1 MAGKKQSRLL
11 GITRKVNESEMV
23 CHTIIF
29 VNRVQSFI
37 ISAQKEIVKYR
48 GEMQVT
54 AKDKALDS
62 MDLLIQYSA
71 ALLMTPDLF
80 TAFSSSPHALF
91 LTFFPFCEIMW
102 FCLIT
107 LIACYVSSRNPTSR
121 LAFRATIKL
130 LHSFPPIFSTKQFY
144 YCNLTF

>member
-1 MAGKKQSRLL
+1 MAGKKQSRVL

-23 CHTIIF
+23 CYTVIF

-37 ISAQKEIVKYR
+37 ISAQKEILKYW

-62 MDLLIQYSA
+62 MDLLIQSSVV
-71 ALLMTPDLF
+71 LLTTSDLF

-107 LIACYVSSRNPTSR
+107 LIACYVSSRNPASR
-121 LAFRATIKL
+121 LAFCATMKL
-130 LHSFPPIFSTKQFY
+130 LHSFPPIISTKQFY